1 MVPAIVGIVQWLV
14 SPGGAPAEGACDQTG
29 DNRARHR
36 RCAGFARLVV
46 QQPVNPGL
54 HKAALPATHA
64 GFGHA
69 GPAHDL
75 RRAAWF

>member
-1 MVPAIVGIVQWLV
+1 MVLAIAGLIQWVV

-29 DNRARHR
+29 DNRAHHR
-36 RCAGFARLVV
+36 RCAGLARLVV
-46 QQPVNPGL
+46 QQPSI
-54 HKAALPATHA
+54 PASIKRRCQRHA
-64 GFGHA
+64 GFGDA